1 MESPDFGEL
10 DEMESQ
16 LRVTPDGKTVFAVW
30 NEEVT
35 DTGANS
41 RFVIAVETDIP
52 VEPEPDGGVPD
63 GGPEPDGG
71 VEPDGG
77 TPSLTTSGCESCAVS
92 VGGTV
97 DDALL
102 ALLLLFFG
110 LWRRRSV
117 EAQRAKGCVSVPV
130 KIRELRGRS

>member
-30 NEEVT
+30 NEGDL
-35 DTGANS
+35 DTGTNG

-77 TPSLTTSGCESCAVS
+77 TGSLTTSGCESCAVS
-92 VGGTV
+92 ADRAV

-102 ALLLLFFG
+102 ALLLLFFW
-110 LWRRRSV
+110 LWHRRSV
-117 EAQRAKGCVSVPV
+117 ESQRAKGCASAPM